1 MGALA
6 LVEKLVVNEPH
17 HMGLLRLDKQ
27 PSVVGIEAIGGV
39 VAEHHPCLHAA
50 QLAPF
55 HPLGGFTG
63 FLLGNAGH
71 DGEAQLPIVVPG
83 VDVVVD
89 EDHPD
94 AQAFQL
100 PGVFQSVHRVSGEAG
115 YLFGE
120 DQVEPSQL
128 SLGDHAVE
136 RLSLAGAGA
145 GNALVGV
152 YLSQSPPLTSLN
164 VLGKINLLAV

>member
-1 MGALA
+1 M
-6 LVEKLVVNEPH
+6 P
-17 HMGLLRLDKQ
+17 LR
-27 PSVVGIEAIGGV
+27 
-39 VAEHHPCLHAA
+39 VAAY
-50 QLAPF
+50 
-55 HPLGGFTG
+55 
-63 FLLGNAGH
+63 
-71 DGEAQLPIVVPG
+71 GEAQLPIVVPG

-145 GNALVGV
+145 GNALALKSIYYFCKYMEKEDGYV
-152 YLSQSPPLTSLN
+152 ST
-164 VLGKINLLAV
+164 